1 MEVYLRYTPQGEFL
15 RTARWGWPIFESL
28 HFLGMSMLLGTVGVF
43 DLRLLGFAR
52 RIPIAALHRLIP
64 IGIAGFV
71 INLITGFCFL
81 SATPDQYL
89 FNLAFRWKVTFITI
103 AGLNVMVFY
112 ARVFRRLLELPPDT
126 PPPLAARIAGGVS
139 LLAWIGV
146 MSAGRLLTFF
156 RPEGRGLGPHAA
168 RCGDR
173 TSARCGRRASREDPD
188 NQSRIPEFK
197 GGLALAGRRG
207 NLRP

>member
-1 MEVYLRYTPQGEFL
+1 MLNQVLHSIEVYLRHTPQGEFL
-15 RTARWGWPIFESL
+15 RTAMWGWPIFESL
-28 HFLGMSMLLGTVGVF
+28 HFLGMSLLLGTVGVF

-71 INLITGFCFL
+71 INFLTGISFL

-89 FNLAFRWKVTFITI
+89 FNKAFYWKVTFFAI
-103 AGLNVMVFY
+103 AGINVMIFY
-112 ARVFRRLLELPPDT
+112 LRTFRRLLEIPPDA
-126 PPPLAARIAGGVS
+126 PPPLAARLAGGVS

-156 RPEGRGLGPHAA
+156 RP
-168 RCGDR
+168 
-173 TSARCGRRASREDPD
+173 
-188 NQSRIPEFK
+188 
-197 GGLALAGRRG
+197 
-207 NLRP
+207 

>member
-1 MEVYLRYTPQGEFL
+1 MLDSVLHTVEAFLRATPQGEFL
-15 RTARWGWPIFESL
+15 RGSMWGWPIFESL

-52 RIPIAALHRLIP
+52 QIPIAALHRLIP

-71 INLITGFCFL
+71 INVVTGFSFL

-89 FNLAFRWKVTFITI
+89 FNLAFCWKVTFLTI

-112 ARVFRRLLELPPDT
+112 ARTFRRLLDIEPGA
-126 PPPLAARIAGGVS
+126 PPPLAARVAGAVS
-139 LLAWIGV
+139 LAAWIGV

-156 RPEGRGLGPHAA
+156 RP
-168 RCGDR
+168 
-173 TSARCGRRASREDPD
+173 
-188 NQSRIPEFK
+188 
-197 GGLALAGRRG
+197 
-207 NLRP
+207 